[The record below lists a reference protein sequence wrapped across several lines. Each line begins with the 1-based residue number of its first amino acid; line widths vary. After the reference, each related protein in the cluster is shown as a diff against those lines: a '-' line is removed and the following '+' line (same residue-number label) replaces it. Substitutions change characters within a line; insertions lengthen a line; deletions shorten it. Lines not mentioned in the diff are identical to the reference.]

1 MDLRL
6 STLMSAKGRLTRK
19 EYCIASFLLLLPCS
33 VLVAIACSIVF
44 SLPEKYYGT
53 FQLPFYYFGLV
64 TIIKRCH
71 DIGRSGWVLL
81 YYILAA
87 GVVFYVDLL
96 LPFSSLSFWIVGIF
110 SILALLRLIGY
121 SLKAIFFSILSLIL
135 LYCVLPLPV
144 FPAPIFVSYIVAHL
158 VLFFKDSEK
167 GANQWGMST
176 KYPNGDDP
184 RSQSFHQDYL
194 GSPTHGQP
202 SPSHEQR
209 AIQQNSFHKE
219 LTSSDTEVV
228 PPLSQN
234 AKNIIIVVGLIFL
247 SVIIIFGYLGCST
260 ASKLSSPSPFPS
272 KTSSDSSSQK
282 NLQEIE
288 DILKELD
295 E

>member
-6 STLMSAKGRLTRK
+6 STLMSDKGRLTRK
-19 EYCIASFLLLLPCS
+19 EYFLLCFCSGTLYGIIYLLGVTCLCKVLYPDMILSELDDLKDRQS
-33 VLVAIACSIVF
+33 VESFITALKIFISIAILLFIPLAWLQIVAS
-44 SLPEKYYGT
+44 
-53 FQLPFYYFGLV
+53 
-64 TIIKRCH
+64 IKRCH
-71 DIGRSGWVLL
+71 DIGRSGCFFL
-81 YYILAA
+81 YALIPFA
-87 GVVFYVDLL
+87 G
-96 LPFSSLSFWIVGIF
+96 IIAN
-110 SILALLRLIGY
+110 II
-121 SLKAIFFSILSLIL
+121 
-135 LYCVLPLPV
+135 
-144 FPAPIFVSYIVAHL
+144 
-158 VLFFKDSEK
+158 LFFQDSEK
-167 GANQWGMST
+167 GANQWGVST
-176 KYPNGDDP
+176 KYPNGDGP

-194 GSPTHGQP
+194 GSPTHGQQ

-247 SVIIIFGYLGCST
+247 SVIIIFGYIGCST

-288 DILKELD
+288 DTLKELD